1 MLNNYKTKT
10 LTILLL
16 TILSAPVCAQEE
28 SMDTIIDPNH
38 LLAYLTGALLITLF
52 VMVFYNRVFYYRER
66 DITKASKNLNEQLSL
81 VLESNNTKVW
91 TYTRDTR
98 LYKIISTNN
107 GNDEVMMP
115 LDFSLSFDRD
125 DFHRLRE
132 MIFSIIDGLEHHDP
146 IIVKGCEPKE
156 EGERRHIY
164 EISVSILHRDS
175 LGKPYVLLGTQHD
188 ITDSEERAEQ
198 KRKLMLRYQTVFNSS
213 LVDMLYYDADGI
225 LTDLNEKACETF
237 HVSDREALLKRH
249 VHFNDIPAYRSIDY
263 KAIDTLECSTLTD
276 IDKVK
281 LEDERIPE
289 LKVHGKMYYETT
301 VGAVHD
307 DQGNTVGVVTAGR
320 DVTDMVESYRHQK
333 ESTQLM
339 ERATKEIQQYVSNI
353 NYSLRVSDVRLM
365 NYDPD
370 THMLKIS
377 NNLNNT
383 GYELTQMRAITLIRE
398 SDRRKTRGL
407 LRRMD
412 SRRPG
417 AISCILH
424 TIMRDKEGRD
434 VYLEF
439 NVMPITDKDGRITH
453 YFGMCRNETERIYT
467 DLKLQT
473 ETAKAQD
480 TERLKDLFLFNMS
493 YELRTPLNAVIG
505 FAQLFN
511 SDHSP
516 EDEPIFAEQ
525 IKKNT
530 NDLLKLVDDI
540 LFMSRLDSHMIE
552 YNYEDCDF
560 ATLFDGWCYMGWS
573 EVNPNV
579 KTIVENPYDE
589 LVANIDM
596 QYTAMIIQKLC
607 SFSAVFT
614 SEGTIRAKYEYRH
627 GELMIT
633 IEDTGRGIAPDDVH
647 KSFER
652 FSRDENNETL
662 GGGLDMPII
671 HELAAQMGGTIEL
684 QSEKG
689 KGTTAF
695 FSLPCETKSIR
706 KKSEII

>member
-1 MLNNYKTKT
+1 
-10 LTILLL
+10 
-16 TILSAPVCAQEE
+16 
-28 SMDTIIDPNH
+28 
-38 LLAYLTGALLITLF
+38 
-52 VMVFYNRVFYYRER
+52 
-66 DITKASKNLNEQLSL
+66 
-81 VLESNNTKVW
+81 
-91 TYTRDTR
+91 
-98 LYKIISTNN
+98 
-107 GNDEVMMP
+107 
-115 LDFSLSFDRD
+115 
-125 DFHRLRE
+125 
-132 MIFSIIDGLEHHDP
+132 
-146 IIVKGCEPKE
+146 
-156 EGERRHIY
+156 
-164 EISVSILHRDS
+164 
-175 LGKPYVLLGTQHD
+175 
-188 ITDSEERAEQ
+188 
-198 KRKLMLRYQTVFNSS
+198 
-213 LVDMLYYDADGI
+213 
-225 LTDLNEKACETF
+225 
-237 HVSDREALLKRH
+237 
-249 VHFNDIPAYRSIDY
+249 
-263 KAIDTLECSTLTD
+263 
-276 IDKVK
+276 
-281 LEDERIPE
+281 
-289 LKVHGKMYYETT
+289 
-301 VGAVHD
+301 
-307 DQGNTVGVVTAGR
+307 
-320 DVTDMVESYRHQK
+320 
-333 ESTQLM
+333 M

-370 THMLKIS
+370 THVLKIS

-398 SDRRKTRGL
+398 SDRRKTKGL

-552 YNYEDCDF
+552 YSYEDCDF

-573 EVNPNV
+573 EVKPNV

-589 LVANIDM
+589 LVTNIDM

-607 SFSAVFT
+607 SFSAFFT
-614 SEGTIRAKYEYRH
+614 SEGIIRAKYEYRH

-633 IEDTGRGIAPDDVH
+633 VEDTGRGIAPDDVL

-652 FSRDENNETL
+652 FARDENNETL

>member
-132 MIFSIIDGLEHHDP
+132 MIFSIIDGQEHHAP

-370 THMLKIS
+370 THVLKIS

-398 SDRRKTRGL
+398 SDRRKTKGL